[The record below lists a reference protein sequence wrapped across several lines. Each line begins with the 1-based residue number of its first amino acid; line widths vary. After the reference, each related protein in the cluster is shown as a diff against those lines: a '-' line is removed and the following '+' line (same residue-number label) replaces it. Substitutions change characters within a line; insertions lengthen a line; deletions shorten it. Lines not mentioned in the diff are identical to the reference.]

1 MRVPGAI
8 FRRLIP
14 ALGVTGVIVLA
25 ALAPAPSLAS
35 STNNCGVK
43 GYGYHDHGKVCPN
56 RPFPGK
62 GVGLAKFGV
71 LSATHQG
78 GKAAVQSNAITLTTT
93 KADTKASKKSTASAA
108 GANRGNSNGRGRS
121 HSGADRS
128 AHRT

>member
-1 MRVPGAI
+1 MRVPGQM

-14 ALGVTGVIVLA
+14 AAAVAAVLA
-25 ALAPAPSLAS
+25 ASMMVPVSTLAS

-71 LSATHQG
+71 LSVTQS
-78 GKAAVQSNAITLTTT
+78 GKAAVKSAAITLTTT
-93 KADTKASKKSTASAA
+93 KADAKASKKSTASAA
-108 GANRGNSNGRGRS
+108 GANRGNS
-121 HSGADRS
+121 
-128 AHRT
+128 

>member
-1 MRVPGAI
+1 MRVPGAT
-8 FRRLIP
+8 FRKSLP
-14 ALGVTGVIVLA
+14 AIAVAAVFAVSFVL
-25 ALAPAPSLAS
+25 PTPSLAS

-78 GKAAVQSNAITLTTT
+78 GKATVQSNAITLTTT
-93 KADTKASKKSTASAA
+93 KADTKASKKSTVSAA

>member
-1 MRVPGAI
+1 MRVPGQM
-8 FRRLIP
+8 FRKLIP

-25 ALAPAPSLAS
+25 ALAPIPSLAS

-71 LSATHQG
+71 LSAAHLG
-78 GKAAVQSNAITLTTT
+78 GNATVQSKAITVTTT

-108 GANRGNSNGRGRS
+108 SANRGNSNGRGRS

-128 AHRT
+128 AHRI

>member
-1 MRVPGAI
+1 MRVPGAV
-8 FRRLIP
+8 FRKSLP
-14 ALGVTGVIVLA
+14 AIAVAAVLA
-25 ALAPAPSLAS
+25 VSFMVPMSSLAS

-78 GKAAVQSNAITLTTT
+78 GKATVQSNAITLTTT
-93 KADTKASKKSTASAA
+93 KADTKASKKSTVSAA
-108 GANRGNSNGRGRS
+108 GASRGNSNGRGRS

-128 AHRT
+128 A